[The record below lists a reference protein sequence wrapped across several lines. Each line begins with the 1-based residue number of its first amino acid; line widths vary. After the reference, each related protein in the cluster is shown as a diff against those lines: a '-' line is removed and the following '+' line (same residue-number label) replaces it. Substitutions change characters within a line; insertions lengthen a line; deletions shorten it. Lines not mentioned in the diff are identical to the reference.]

1 MKCSEDT
8 NVMGKGFDSP
18 LLLSLGG
25 DAELERHTWAV
36 GYGHIYLPDSSSVP
50 IGIRWQCPPPPAAL
64 KVTLKRGGTASVP
77 LEK

>member
-8 NVMGKGFDSP
+8 NVMGRGFGSP
-18 LLLSLGG
+18 LLLSPGG

-50 IGIRWQCPPPPAAL
+50 IGVPIGIRWQCPPSCSP
-64 KVTLKRGGTASVP
+64 
-77 LEK
+77 